1 MIPTELSR
9 LAIALLAGLVLGGGY
24 FAGLYLTVKQV
35 GRSTSPRLLLAV
47 SFVIRLLVVLWVFF
61 LLSGWGALAMLT
73 AMGGFLVARLGWLR
87 SRFGRG
93 G

>member
-1 MIPTELSR
+1 
-9 LAIALLAGLVLGGGY
+9 
-24 FAGLYLTVKQV
+24 
-35 GRSTSPRLLLAV
+35 LLLAV

-73 AMGGFLVARLGWLR
+73 AMGGFLIARLGWLR